1 VRGRPLAWAL
11 VWVLGVAGSAQAS
24 GYVYRAPD
32 GTLEFTDTERSDPDY
47 QLLRRVDLD
56 DRSSLTVVSE
66 LPSWVKRPALYRP
79 IRPSASPGNRLA
91 YTALVD
97 QVARETGLKPELLH
111 AVIRA
116 ESAYDATAVS
126 QAGAGG
132 LMQLMPGTADRYGV
146 RDRFDPGQN
155 LRGGARY
162 LRDLLQMFDRNLQL
176 ALAGYNAGENAVIQ
190 YDRTI
195 PPYAETQQY
204 VKRVLQYYV
213 EEHQRTGS
221 AASLMVSR

>member
-1 VRGRPLAWAL
+1 MIDQA
-11 VWVLGVAGSAQAS
+11 AQ
-24 GYVYRAPD
+24 
-32 GTLEFTDTERSDPDY
+32 
-47 QLLRRVDLD
+47 
-56 DRSSLTVVSE
+56 
-66 LPSWVKRPALYRP
+66 
-79 IRPSASPGNRLA
+79 
-91 YTALVD
+91 
-97 QVARETGLKPELLH
+97 ETGLKPELLH

-116 ESAYDATAVS
+116 ESAYDPAALS
-126 QAGAGG
+126 PAGAGG

-146 RDRFDPGQN
+146 RDRFDPAQN

-213 EEHQRTGS
+213 EEHQRTGT
-221 AASLMVSR
+221 AASLLVRR